1 MSRKQMKKQ
10 GHTRRLQTK
19 KPGFSKKRK
28 RYYAFGF
35 FVGEY

>member
-10 GHTRRLQTK
+10 GCSRKLQTK
-19 KPGFSKKRK
+19 KPGFSNKRK

-35 FVGEY
+35 LVGEY